1 MLSFSLIPRCVL
13 LWLCCLALN
22 AHADVSGKVV
32 YIADGDTLTI
42 KTPDN
47 LKYKVRLQG
56 IDAPE
61 KAQAFGNQAKQALA
75 ECARGKEASIESE
88 ESDQYGRLLGKVW
101 VDGTDC
107 NLRQLTLGMA
117 WHYKHY
123 ARDQTAADRASYA
136 AAEQTAR
143 DAKRGLWAEANPTAP
158 WDFRQ
163 NEDQQKTQDAF
174 KQQWMMH
181 NRRFR

>member
-1 MLSFSLIPRCVL
+1 M
-13 LWLCCLALN
+13 ALT

-42 KTPDN
+42 KTVDK
-47 LKYKVRLQG
+47 LTYKVRLQG

-61 KAQAFGNQAKQALA
+61 KAQAFGNKSKQALA
-75 ECARGKEASIESE
+75 ECARGKEAMIENQ

-101 VDGTDC
+101 VDGNDC
-107 NLRQLTLGMA
+107 NLRQLKLGMA

-123 ARDQTAADRASYA
+123 AREQTQADRLIYA

-143 DAKRGLWAEANPTAP
+143 DEKRGLWADANPTAP

-163 NEDQQKTQDAF
+163 QENLQKPQDAL

-181 NRRFR
+181 NHRFR

>member
-1 MLSFSLIPRCVL
+1 MFYFPRLPRFILPC
-13 LWLCCLALN
+13 LCCMALT

-42 KTPDN
+42 KTVDK
-47 LKYKVRLQG
+47 LTYKVRLQG

-61 KAQAFGNQAKQALA
+61 KAQAFGNKSKQALA
-75 ECARGKEASIESE
+75 ECARGKEAMIENQ

-101 VDGTDC
+101 VDGNDC
-107 NLRQLTLGMA
+107 NLRQLKLGMA

-123 ARDQTAADRASYA
+123 AREQTQADRLIYA

-143 DAKRGLWAEANPTAP
+143 DEKRGLWADANPTPP

-163 NEDQQKTQDAF
+163 QENLQKTQDAF

-181 NRRFR
+181 NHRFR

>member
-1 MLSFSLIPRCVL
+1 MLYLPRL
-13 LWLCCLALN
+13 TRFILPWLCCMALT

-42 KTPDN
+42 KTVDK
-47 LKYKVRLQG
+47 LTYKVRLQG

-61 KAQAFGNQAKQALA
+61 KAQAFGNKSKQALA
-75 ECARGKEASIESE
+75 ECARGKEAMIENQ

-101 VDGTDC
+101 VDGSDC
-107 NLRQLTLGMA
+107 NLRQLKLGMA

-123 ARDQTAADRASYA
+123 AREQTQADRLIYA

-143 DAKRGLWAEANPTAP
+143 DEKRGLWADANPTAP

-163 NEDQQKTQDAF
+163 QENLQKPQDAF

-181 NRRFR
+181 NHRFR

>member
-1 MLSFSLIPRCVL
+1 MLSFFSIPRVVL
-13 LWLCCLALN
+13 PWLCCLVLT

-42 KTPDN
+42 NTADN
-47 LKYKVRLQG
+47 LTYKVRLQG

-61 KAQAFGNQAKQALA
+61 KAQAFGNKAKQALA
-75 ECARGKEASIESE
+75 ECARGKEAMIENQ

-117 WHYKHY
+117 WHYTHY
-123 ARDQTAADRASYA
+123 ARDQRPADRTSYA

-143 DAKRGLWAEANPTAP
+143 SEKRGLWSDANPTAP
-158 WDFRQ
+158 WDFRKQ
-163 NEDQQKTQDAF
+163 ENMKKTQDAF

-181 NRRFR
+181 NRRF